1 MKDKLFTVVGMG
13 PGVSYSTAKFFAE
26 KGFKIA
32 MIARNEQKLFDYKK
46 DFESRG
52 TEAFGYSADAGDEN
66 SLI

>member
-32 MIARNEQKLFDYKK
+32 MIAETSKNFLITKRILNLVGRKLSDTLLMPETK
-46 DFESRG
+46 
-52 TEAFGYSADAGDEN
+52 
-66 SLI
+66 IH